1 MLSSDVFACV
11 ALLIP
16 FFWSLEPRGGNQDD
30 FDDTLKGYYD
40 SIRQGGK
47 IRNGRKRKGKKL
59 GLKNL
64 KPTECS
70 EKSKNGAAFLAVC
83 RGKVCKLVI
92 SCNVVSIMHLN
103 LNHFD

>member
-1 MLSSDVFACV
+1 MTGFCFPFISSTIDAKLPSCDFS
-11 ALLIP
+11 
-16 FFWSLEPRGGNQDD
+16 FFICWVENANAFSGLLEPRGGNQDD

-47 IRNGRKRKGKKL
+47 TDIGRKRKGKNL

-64 KPTECS
+64 KATERP

-83 RGKVCKLVI
+83 RGKVLK
-92 SCNVVSIMHLN
+92 
-103 LNHFD
+103 